1 MATGAG
7 AGERDKVFLLSI
19 DAHPGCN
26 LDQLQ
31 ERLGQPR
38 SAVADRLDGFIKF
51 GLVTCLQGTTFDD
64 PDEPRVYD
72 NIRLTDSGRRALE
85 A

>member
-1 MATGAG
+1 MATGAE
-7 AGERDKVFLLSI
+7 AGEQDKVFLLSI
-19 DAHPGCN
+19 DAHPGCD
-26 LDQLQ
+26 LEQLQ
-31 ERLGQPR
+31 ERLGLSK

-51 GLVTCLQGTTFDD
+51 GLVTCLHGTTFDD